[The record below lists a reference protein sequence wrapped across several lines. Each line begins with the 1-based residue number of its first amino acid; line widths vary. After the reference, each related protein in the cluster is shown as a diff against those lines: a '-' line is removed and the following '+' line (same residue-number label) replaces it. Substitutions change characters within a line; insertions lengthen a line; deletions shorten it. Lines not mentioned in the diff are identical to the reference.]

1 MKMKAAIFI
10 LALTSFLYPADASAN
25 LLKQLGKDIDK
36 AFGAPKKSTGSGIS
50 SAQRAENRRVQT
62 ALNYFS
68 FPVGTPDGSLGRK
81 SKAAIA
87 NYQAYTGSA
96 VTGNLN
102 DPEKVFLLDS
112 YDKAIAGG
120 AATDQI
126 ALRQPDG
133 NKGLLKYYKNQN
145 QASTMVPTQPKI
157 ETGEG
162 FIGFSTQ
169 AQANSIA
176 NHCNK
181 VSLKTST
188 NGGFVSLDT
197 MTDPHQALDEQFC
210 LARVFAISK
219 SEEMV
224 QKVQGGISIEQMEA
238 KCEQLVPMFSQE
250 VSALSISPLPDV
262 IRETG
267 EVIVG
272 TGMKPQQLIF
282 SGEICLGIGYRTDN
296 TELALASA
304 LMLSALGKMPY
315 SELMGHHLVN
325 GFGTTQRND
334 LAGQWYD
341 AAVQSVQGGQP
352 AVFAPSNGGRIS
364 LINAASSQLRSGAS
378 AGGSDDGNSGT
389 GIFAL
394 PGADE

>member
-1 MKMKAAIFI
+1 MRLQAAFLS
-10 LALTSFLYPADASAN
+10 LAIAVFLSPTDASASF
-25 LLKQLGKDIDK
+25 LKDLDK
-36 AFGAPKKSTGSGIS
+36 VLNPGSKKSKGSGMS

-68 FPVGTPDGSLGRK
+68 FPVGTPDGALGRK
-81 SKAAIA
+81 SKAAIGD
-87 NYQAYTGSA
+87 YQAYIGSA
-96 VTGNLN
+96 VTNALN
-102 DPEKVFLLDS
+102 DDDKQFLLNS
-112 YDKAIAGG
+112 YDKAVAGG
-120 AATDQI
+120 DATKQI

-133 NKGLLKYYKNQN
+133 NKGLLKYFKNQA
-145 QASTMVPTQPKI
+145 QAGTMVPQTPQV
-157 ETGEG
+157 EATGG
-162 FIGFSTQ
+162 FTGFNTQ

-176 NHCNK
+176 NYCNNIT
-181 VSLKTST
+181 LKTST
-188 NGGFVSLDT
+188 NGGYVSLDT

-224 QKVQGGISIEQMEA
+224 QKVLGGTTIEQMEA
-238 KCEQLVPMFSQE
+238 QCEQLVPMFSQE
-250 VSALSISPLPDV
+250 VSSLSISSLQDV
-262 IRETG
+262 IKDTG
-267 EVIVG
+267 NVIVG

-296 TELALASA
+296 TELSLASA

-315 SELMGHHLVN
+315 AELMGHHLIN

-341 AAVQSVQGGQP
+341 AAVQSVQSGQP
-352 AVFAPSNGGRIS
+352 AVFAPSNAGRMPLIS
-364 LINAASSQLRSGAS
+364 AASSQL
-378 AGGSDDGNSGT
+378 GGSDAASSEADSGT

-394 PGADE
+394 PGTSD